1 MLNKKRVRQC
11 FFASI
16 WLFGLIFH
24 LIVGSIGLEPMKTKA
39 NRFTVYPVCHFGNYP
54 FCGSRRIQTSEAFQL
69 ASLAKRWYHSLT
81 HTSKCA
87 DYNTSLWN
95 HRTSLVLRTLFIL
108 CSVSENRTLISTV
121 KRWRPNR
128 LSNTPFVEIQGF
140 EPWIAEPKSAV
151 LPLHHISICAKRR
164 TRTPDNQV
172 WNLTFFQLNYLRFIA
187 PGDRIELP
195 TFTLTVYCSTNWA
208 NRTIYLYSPN
218 LRYPISAYLWELNHT
233 V

>member
-1 MLNKKRVRQC
+1 MLCLCWIKKESDNAFC
-11 FFASI
+11 I
-16 WLFGLIFH
+16 NLTLWPYIF
-24 LIVGSIGLEPMKTKA
+24 IF
-39 NRFTVYPVCHFGNYP
+39 N
-54 FCGSRRIQTSEAFQL
+54 CGSRRIQTSEAFQL

-121 KRWRPNR
+121 KRWQPNR
-128 LSNTPFVEIQGF
+128 LSNAPFVEIQGF

-164 TRTPDNQV
+164 TRTPDNRV

-187 PGDRIELP
+187 PGDRIGLP